1 MGNKKSRGGGGSQIS
16 RPSSAGSEPLANPSL
31 TPDAINTLTNCLKEL
46 PIVFD
51 QQVRDE
57 VVRRVELVQIEDGA
71 RTLLEKDHDPPGI
84 YVLLSGNV
92 DVVSEGQKFVLRR
105 IKEGDCFG
113 EVSVLFNI
121 KCTADVKTVDRC
133 SNDISF

>member
-16 RPSSAGSEPLANPSL
+16 RPSSEPLANPSL